1 MSGHLKRF
9 IVFLT
14 MLVMSLSAFV
24 CPANAEDSGLTV
36 YFLDVGQADAAVIV
50 CDDEVLML
58 TEAMLQ
64 TARLSILTSRTRWVL
79 NT

>member
-1 MSGHLKRF
+1 
-9 IVFLT
+9 

-50 CDDEVLML
+50 CDDEVLMIDGGNVADSSFVYSYL
-58 TEAMLQ
+58 T
-64 TARLSILTSRTRWVL
+64 
-79 NT
+79 NTLGLEHID